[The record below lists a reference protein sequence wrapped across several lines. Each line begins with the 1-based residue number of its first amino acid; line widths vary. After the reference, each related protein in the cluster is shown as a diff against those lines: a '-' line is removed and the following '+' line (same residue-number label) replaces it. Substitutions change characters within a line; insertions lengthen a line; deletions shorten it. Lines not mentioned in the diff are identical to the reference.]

1 VLSAPVILRV
11 ALFLPLIFSQLHA
24 ADPAPPQF
32 QLPDSAYPR
41 RYAIEL
47 TIDPSQESFQGVA
60 TIDLQLTERLPF
72 VWLNGTGI
80 TVQQAVLRA
89 GGETTPARVVYA
101 RDEFIGFAL
110 GQPAGPGPAQLEVRY
125 QAALSDKS
133 TVGAYRRQ
141 SEGEWYAFTTFTAI
155 EARRAFP
162 CFDEPRYKTP
172 WQLTLHVKR
181 EHVALTNTPP
191 LTDDNEP
198 GGMKKITFAPTA
210 LLPSELIAF
219 AVGPFEIVDAGRA
232 GKRQIPIR
240 IITPHGRAAEAAY
253 TRTVDPEL
261 LTRLEEYTGIPYPF
275 EKLDHIA
282 LLEGAFGAVENP
294 GLITYQQRTL
304 LAKPEQDTAD
314 RQRGMRGTMAHELA
328 HQWFGNLVTMSTWQ
342 DVWLSEGFA
351 TWLGSKIADQDQPE
365 SRRRVSMAAS
375 RDRIMAA
382 DAPAN
387 ARPVRVAFSSR
398 EGMRDVY
405 NRLVYEKGAGVLR
418 TLEGWIGEEPFRQAL
433 RAYLTAYAFENATTD
448 ELAAA
453 ISESTGR
460 DAGAI
465 MSSLLDQPGAPVID
479 AELQCA
485 DQTPPR
491 VLLRQQRY
499 RPLGATVAS
508 PRWSTPV
515 CVTAEGGSRKC
526 TVLEN
531 QQAEIVLDDLPACP
545 AWIFPNAGATGYYR
559 SQLSAP
565 LLDALVQHGFD
576 HLSAA
581 ERLTAVLDMNALVRN
596 GHIPAAQALKL
607 LPKLARDAEPQVVVA
622 AVSLANSLA
631 PIVPAALRPKFDEF
645 LRTTFGGVPA
655 AKPEE
660 IELLRGSQEKSV
672 AEFLSK

>member
-1 VLSAPVILRV
+1 MLSASAIFRA
-11 ALFLPLIFSQLHA
+11 ALFLLLIFRLHG

-32 QLPDSAYPR
+32 QLPESARPQK
-41 RYAIEL
+41 YAIEL
-47 TIDPSQESFQGVA
+47 TIDPSQESFQGIA
-60 TIDLQLTERLPF
+60 TIDLQLSERVPF

-80 TVQQAVLRA
+80 TVQKAFLRA
-89 GGETTPARVVYA
+89 SGQTIPARVVYA

-110 GQPAGPGPAQLEVRY
+110 DQPAGPGPAQLEIHY

-133 TVGAYRRQ
+133 TVGAYRRK
-141 SEGEWYAFTTFTAI
+141 SEGEWYVFTTFTAI

-172 WQLTLHVKR
+172 WQLTLHVKQ
-181 EHVALTNTPP
+181 EHTALTNTQPA
-191 LTDDNEP
+191 TEDNEP

-232 GKRQIPIR
+232 GKNQTPVR
-240 IITPHGRAAEAAY
+240 IITPRGRAAEAAY
-253 TRTVDPEL
+253 ARIAAPEL
-261 LTRLEEYTGIPYPF
+261 LARLEEYTGIPYPF
-275 EKLDHIA
+275 GKLDHIA

-304 LAKPEQDTAD
+304 LAKAEQDTAD
-314 RQRGMRGTMAHELA
+314 RQRGLRGTMAHELA

-365 SRRRVSMAAS
+365 IRRKVFAAAS

-382 DAPAN
+382 DAPGN
-387 ARPVRVAFSSR
+387 ARPVRLAFSSR

-405 NRLVYEKGAGVLR
+405 NRLVYEKGANVLR
-418 TLEGWIGEEPFRQAL
+418 TLEGWIGEEPFRQAMH
-433 RAYLTAYAFENATTD
+433 AYLTANAFENATTD

-453 ISESTGR
+453 IRESTGR
-460 DAGAI
+460 DVGAI
-465 MSSLLDQPGAPVID
+465 MSGLLDQPGAPVIT
-479 AELQCA
+479 AELQCLN
-485 DQTPPR
+485 QTPR
-491 VLLRQQRY
+491 VVLRQQRY
-499 RPLGATVAS
+499 LPLGATVEP
-508 PRWSTPV
+508 PRWRLPV
-515 CVTAEGGSRKC
+515 CITAEGGSRKC
-526 TVLEN
+526 AVLEN
-531 QQAEIVLDDLPACP
+531 QQAEIALDDLTACP

-559 SQLSAP
+559 SELSAQ

-576 HLSAA
+576 HLTAA
-581 ERLTAVLDMNALVRN
+581 ERVTAVLDMNALVRN

-607 LPKLARDAEPQVVVA
+607 LPKLARDAEPQVVLA
-622 AVSLANSLA
+622 AVSLAHSLA
-631 PIVPAALRPKFDEF
+631 AIVPPALGPKYDEF
-645 LRTTFGGVPA
+645 VRATFGAIPP

-660 IELLRGSQEKSV
+660 IELLRNAQEKSV
-672 AEFLSK
+672 TEFLSK

>member
-1 VLSAPVILRV
+1 MLSTSAI
-11 ALFLPLIFSQLHA
+11 FLPLFLAQLQA

-32 QLPDSAYPR
+32 QLPDTVQPR

-47 TIDPSQESFQGVA
+47 TIDPSQESFQGIA
-60 TIDLQLTERLPF
+60 TIELQLNERLPF
-72 VWLNGTGI
+72 IWLNGTGI

-89 GGETTPARVVYA
+89 EGQAIPARPVYA

-110 GQPAGPGPAQLEVRY
+110 EQAAGPGSAQLEIRY
-125 QAALSDKS
+125 QARLSDKS
-133 TVGAYRRQ
+133 TVGAYRRK

-172 WQLTLHVKR
+172 WQLTLHVKQ
-181 EHVALTNTPP
+181 EHVALTNTAPA
-191 LTDDNEP
+191 TEDNEP
-198 GGMKKITFAPTA
+198 GGMKKITFAPTP

-232 GKRQIPIR
+232 GKNQTPIR

-253 TRTVDPEL
+253 TRAAAPEL
-261 LTRLEEYTGIPYPF
+261 LARLEEYTGIPYPF
-275 EKLDHIA
+275 GKLDHIA

-304 LAKPEQDTAD
+304 LAKPDQDTAD
-314 RQRGMRGTMAHELA
+314 RQRAMRGTMAHELA
-328 HQWFGNLVTMSTWQ
+328 HQWFGNLVTMSSWQ

-351 TWLGSKIADQDQPE
+351 TWLGSKLADQDQPE
-365 SRRRVSMAAS
+365 SRRKVYMAAS

-387 ARPVRVAFSSR
+387 ARPVRLQFSSR
-398 EGMRDVY
+398 EEMRGVY
-405 NRLVYEKGAGVLR
+405 DRLVYEKGAGVLR
-418 TLEGWIGEEPFRQAL
+418 TLEGWLGEEPFQRAM
-433 RAYLTAYAFENATTD
+433 RAYLTANAFENATTAD
-448 ELAAA
+448 LAAA
-453 ISESTGR
+453 IGESTGR
-460 DAGAI
+460 NVSAI
-465 MSSLLDQPGAPVID
+465 MSSFLDQPGAPVID
-479 AELQCA
+479 AELRC
-485 DQTPPR
+485 DQKPPR
-491 VLLRQQRY
+491 VVLRQQRY
-499 RPLGATVAS
+499 LPLGVSVES
-508 PRWSTPV
+508 PRWRVPV
-515 CVTAEGGSRKC
+515 CITSDGGSRKC

-531 QQAEIVLDDLPACP
+531 QQGEIALDDSAACP

-565 LLDALVQHGFD
+565 MLEALVQHGFD

-581 ERLTAVLDMNALVRN
+581 ERVTAVLDMNALVRN

-607 LPKLARDAEPQVVVA
+607 LPKLARDPEPQVVVA
-622 AVSLANSLA
+622 AASLANSLS

-645 LRTTFGGVPA
+645 LRTTFGSAPA
-655 AKPEE
+655 VKPEE
-660 IELLRGSQEKSV
+660 IELLRGSQAKSV